1 MRRPSP
7 APEAPGPGSVPG
19 TTQVPGPPYV
29 GETAAH
35 PAATAPDVRPDSDGR
50 SEALTA
56 DSPVDVAAE
65 ATGDQRTSIPPADQS
80 AAVRVEAVARASN
93 DPSRPTAPWLLR
105 AAAGWSSRILVVA
118 LAVVLLLRLLAE
130 LKVLALAVIA
140 ALLLTALL
148 HPLFRLFQRARL
160 PRAAAGALTVLTLL
174 AFLLLALGFVGTSTV
189 SQASE
194 LQSSVGQGV
203 DQIRNWLVTGP
214 LHMRASSL
222 DNYQASLSKQL
233 SSNRDKLT
241 SGAIAG
247 ATTAVEVLTGAL
259 LTLFCTFFFLFEGPA
274 IWAWIV
280 RLFSAS
286 VRDRI
291 DGAGA
296 VAWATV
302 TGYIRGTV
310 IVAAV
315 DACSIGVGLFL
326 VGVPLVLPLVLLTFI
341 AAFIPIA
348 GATLAG
354 IACVLVALVSKGF
367 VAALIVLAVV
377 ILVQQVEGHLLQPL
391 LLGHSVRL
399 HPLAIVLSIAGG
411 ATIAGIPGA
420 VVAVPAVA
428 VISRVGSYFVGLRAG
443 QEPPNPMRTSGS
455 VPVARA

>member
-1 MRRPSP
+1 MRRSSP
-7 APEAPGPGSVPG
+7 APVPPAVPAPAGSSDIAG
-19 TTQVPGPPYV
+19 R
-29 GETAAH
+29 H
-35 PAATAPDVRPDSDGR
+35 PAATEPDIRTDSDGR
-50 SEALTA
+50 LESLTA
-56 DSPVDVAAE
+56 DNPQDVADDADDR
-65 ATGDQRTSIPPADQS
+65 AQARTSPAGRS
-80 AAVRVEAVARASN
+80 AAERVEALARASN
-93 DPSRPTAPWLLR
+93 DPNHPTAPLLLR
-105 AAAGWSSRILVVA
+105 ISAGWAARILVVT

-130 LKVLALAVIA
+130 LKVLALAVVA

-148 HPLFRLFQRARL
+148 HPLFRLYQRAKL
-160 PRAAAGALTVLTLL
+160 PRAAAGALTVLTLI
-174 AFLLLALGFVGTSTV
+174 AFLALALTFVGTSTV

-194 LQSSVGQGV
+194 LQSSVGKGV
-203 DQIRNWLVTGP
+203 DQIREWLVTGP
-214 LHMRASSL
+214 FHLNAANL
-222 DNYQASLSKQL
+222 DNYQASISKQL

-241 SGAIAG
+241 SGAISG

-259 LTLFCTFFFLFEGPA
+259 LTMFCTFFFLYDGPG
-274 IWAWIV
+274 IWGWIV
-280 RLFSAS
+280 RLFTAS
-286 VRDRI
+286 VRDRV

-296 VAWATV
+296 IAWATV

-315 DACSIGVGLFL
+315 DACSIGLGLFL

-399 HPLAIVLSIAGG
+399 HPIAIVLSIAGG

-443 QEPPNPMRTSGS
+443 QEPPNPMHTSGS